1 MIVFSK
7 EIAKEPFEKVAN
19 FVRTIQLANRGKS
32 DALRELLK
40 KYSGGILLRNG
51 GEKSD
56 SSTEE
61 LCRIYI

>member
-40 KYSGGILLRNG
+40 KIFRWNFA
-51 GEKSD
+51 
-56 SSTEE
+56 
-61 LCRIYI
+61 